1 MRKLFFAAMAAA
13 LVLGAASAETKADDV
28 VGQWLT
34 DGGGS
39 KIEIKKEG
47 DKYNGKIVWLKEP
60 NQGPNDPEPGKP
72 KRDAKNPDTAR
83 QNDPI
88 VGLAL
93 LKDFSW
99 DGSGNWS
106 GGTIY
111 DPESGKTY
119 KCTMKLRD
127 EKTLDVRG
135 YIGVPAFGRS
145 TVWTRAESEPAKNA
159 DAPAPQAEPQT
170 ATSGGG
176 APAQG
181 SKREEKK
188 EQQ

>member
-1 MRKLFFAAMAAA
+1 MRKLFVVGVAIAF
-13 LVLGAASAETKADDV
+13 LLGAAQAEVKADDIL
-28 VGQWLT
+28 GPWLT
-34 DGGGS
+34 DGGDS
-39 KIEIKKEG
+39 KIEIKKEN

-60 NQGPNDPEPGKP
+60 NQDANDPEPGQP
-72 KRDAKNPDTAR
+72 KRDSKNPDAAR
-83 QNDPI
+83 QKDPI

-93 LKDFSW
+93 LKDFTW

-119 KCTMKLRD
+119 KCTIKLTN

-145 TVWTRAESEPAKNA
+145 TVWTRAEPEKAT
-159 DAPAPQAEPQT
+159 APAPA
-170 ATSGGG
+170 A
-176 APAQG
+176 APSTGNNTQ
-181 SKREEKK
+181 EKK
-188 EQQ
+188 AE

>member
-1 MRKLFFAAMAAA
+1 MRKLFIAGLAIAF
-13 LVLGAASAETKADDV
+13 VLGAAHAEVKADDV
-28 VGQWLT
+28 AGVWLT
-34 DGGGS
+34 DGGDS

-47 DKYNGKIVWLKEP
+47 EKYNGKIIWLKEP
-60 NQGPNDPEPGKP
+60 NQEPGSPEPGQP
-72 KRDAKNPDTAR
+72 KRDSKNPDPAK
-83 QNDPI
+83 QKDPI

-99 DGSGNWS
+99 DGSGAWS

-119 KCTMKLRD
+119 KCTMKLKD

-145 TVWTRAESEPAKNA
+145 TVWTRTEAEEPASQPAPAATGTNSEPAA
-159 DAPAPQAEPQT
+159 
-170 ATSGGG
+170 
-176 APAQG
+176 
-181 SKREEKK
+181 SKPDKK
-188 EQQ
+188 SE

>member
-1 MRKLFFAAMAAA
+1 MRKLFVFAAA
-13 LVLGAASAETKADDV
+13 LALAVGFARAETKADDV

-34 DGGGS
+34 DGGDS

-60 NQGPNDPEPGKP
+60 NNGPNEAEAGQP
-72 KRDAKNPDTAR
+72 KRDSNNPDPAH
-83 QNDPI
+83 QHDPM

-93 LKDFSW
+93 LKDFTW
-99 DGSGNWS
+99 DSAGNWS
-106 GGTIY
+106 SGTIY
-111 DPESGKTY
+111 DPENGKTY

-145 TVWTRAESEPAKNA
+145 TAWTRVEPDKTPVSTTT
-159 DAPAPQAEPQT
+159 PAGQS
-170 ATSGGG
+170 TSGAG
-176 APAQG
+176 AKSEA
-181 SKREEKK
+181 KK
-188 EQQ
+188 DK